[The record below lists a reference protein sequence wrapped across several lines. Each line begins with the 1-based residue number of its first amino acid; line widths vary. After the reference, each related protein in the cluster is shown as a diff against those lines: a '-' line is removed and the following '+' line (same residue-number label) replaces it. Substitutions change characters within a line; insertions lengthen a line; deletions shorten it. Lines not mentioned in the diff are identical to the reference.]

1 MPQRPLDDKT
11 PEPPPLGA
19 IMPARG
25 HDRIMG
31 IFIRKIR
38 QALSQAWF
46 RSVRRQVA
54 LTFTLGFSLLTA
66 LFVYFLLHEQHRF
79 YDERSTEQARHIAVT
94 LAASSTS
101 WVLANDLAGLQEV
114 LQAAASYPD
123 VRYVMVLSPQGRVL
137 AHSDPQRV
145 GQYAADTPSRA
156 LLQGAAGPTL
166 VARNATLLD
175 YAAPIVARQ
184 RPIGWVRIGL
194 GSESFDAN
202 MRDITYYG
210 LLYLLLSVAL
220 GALLGL
226 IVARRLTGGLY
237 KLTQLTRKVRAGRRE
252 LRVRMRY
259 QDEIATLG
267 DDINR
272 MLDTLEQSEEKF
284 SKISTYAHDA
294 IITIDQDGRIT
305 GWNPA
310 ASAMFG
316 YERDAVLGQDLH
328 QLLAPDTAKAA
339 AASGLGLF
347 RASGNGPA
355 LGKTLELSALRSDG
369 EEFPIELSVSP
380 VRIGEN
386 WHAIGI
392 VRDISARRQAE
403 AMRRQLSAIVSS
415 SREAII
421 GKDLDGLITS
431 WNEGAERLYGYSAAE
446 MLGQPVT
453 RLAPPEYKQEVAM
466 LIAGVLAGKVVE
478 NHETERLRKDGS
490 RLHVALTLSPIR
502 DEAGQ
507 MVGVSTIARDITDR
521 KRAELA
527 LLQSEH
533 SLAEAQRIA
542 HLGNW
547 EWDIAS
553 GGLRWSDEIYRIFG
567 LSPQQFDAT
576 YAAFLERV
584 HPDDRQLV
592 STAVEAALQQ
602 RTPYSIDH
610 RIVLPDGRLRHVH
623 EQGEVSFDAAGQPLR
638 MLGTVQDITQQKE
651 AELAMQRLN
660 RALRTISRCNE
671 VLVHARSEAGLLQ
684 QMCDTIVRVG
694 GLQAAWVDF
703 IEHRGTSLSL
713 RRAALASTDAMATDA
728 MPCTARWTNH
738 KPDCCPTAMTAYAGE
753 STVVQDMHR
762 PDSTSEPWRSEAI
775 AHGYAAT
782 LALPLKHAEQTFG
795 VLTIH
800 SASANAF
807 NEDEVRLIRELADD
821 LAFGIL
827 SLRTRDER
835 DSAMQE
841 RQRNLDRLRTSLED
855 AIQAIATTVEM
866 RDPYTAGHQHRVAD
880 LAAAIAREMG
890 LDEEEVHGIH
900 LAASVHDLGKISV
913 PAEILS
919 KPSALTALEYG
930 LIQTHP
936 QVGYDILKNIDFPWP
951 LAEMVLQ
958 HHERMDGSGYP
969 QRLHDNEILP
979 GARIIAVADVVEAMA
994 SHRPYRPGKGMQ
1006 AALAEI
1012 ERGCGTAYDAAVA
1025 DACLRLFREKGYVLI
1040 NPSAQRP

>member
-1 MPQRPLDDKT
+1 
-11 PEPPPLGA
+11 
-19 IMPARG
+19 MPARG
-25 HDRIMG
+25 HGSIMG
-31 IFIRKIR
+31 IFLRKIR

-66 LFVYFLLHEQHRF
+66 LFVYFLLLEQHRF
-79 YDERSTEQARHIAVT
+79 YEERSSEQARHIAIT
-94 LAASSTS
+94 LATSSTS

-114 LQAAASYPD
+114 LQSAASYPD
-123 VRYVMVLSPQGRVL
+123 IRYIMVLSPQGRVL
-137 AHSDPQRV
+137 AHSDPQRI
-145 GQYAADTPSRA
+145 GQYAADAPSRA
-156 LLQGAAGPTL
+156 LLRGTARPTL
-166 VARNATLLD
+166 VARNPTLLD
-175 YAAPIVARQ
+175 YAAPIVAGQ
-184 RPIGWVRIGL
+184 RPIGWVRVGL

-237 KLTQLTRKVRAGRRE
+237 KLTQLTRKVRAGQRE

-259 QDEIATLG
+259 QDEIGTLG

-272 MLDTLEQSEEKF
+272 MLDALEESEEKF

-294 IITIDQDGRIT
+294 IITIDQDGHIT

-328 QLLAPDTAKAA
+328 KLLAPDTAQAA
-339 AASGLGLF
+339 DPGLGLF
-347 RASGNGPA
+347 RANGNGPV
-355 LGKTLELSALRSDG
+355 LGKTLELNALRRNG
-369 EEFPIELSVSP
+369 EEFPIELSVSQ
-380 VRIGEN
+380 VKIGDH

-415 SREAII
+415 SHEAII
-421 GKDLDGLITS
+421 GKDLDGIITS
-431 WNEGAERLYGYSAAE
+431 WNEGAERLYGYSAEE
-446 MLGQPVT
+446 MLGQSVA
-453 RLAPPEYKQEVAM
+453 RLAPPEHKHESAA
-466 LIAGVLAGKVVE
+466 LIADVLAGKVVE
-478 NHETERLRKDGS
+478 NHETERIRKDGS

-502 DEAGQ
+502 NEAGQ

-547 EWDIAS
+547 DWDIAS

-584 HPDDRQLV
+584 HPDDRHLV
-592 STAVEAALQQ
+592 SAAVETALQQ
-602 RTPYSIDH
+602 HTPYSIDH

-671 VLVHARSEAGLLQ
+671 VLVHARDESGLLQ

-703 IEHRGTSLSL
+703 IEQRGATLSL
-713 RRAALASTDAMATDA
+713 RRAALASTDAMAADA
-728 MPCTARWTNH
+728 MPCTAKWTNH

-753 STVVQDMHR
+753 PTVVQDMHR
-762 PDSTSEPWRSEAI
+762 QGSTSEPWRSEAI

-782 LALPLKHAEQTFG
+782 LALPLNHAGQTFG

-800 SASANAF
+800 SASPNAF

-855 AIQAIATTVEM
+855 AIQAIAATVEM

-958 HHERMDGSGYP
+958 HHERLDGSGYP
-969 QRLHDNEILP
+969 QGLHDDEILP
-979 GARIIAVADVVEAMA
+979 GARIIAVADVIEAMA

-1012 ERGCGTAYDAAVA
+1012 ERGRGTAYDAEVA
-1025 DACLRLFREKGYVLI
+1025 DACLRLFRDKGYVLI